1 MKRKPAYL
9 QWQSDILSGKQK
21 VIYRPTPDSRKNLF
35 FRTMKI
41 NHNGIRKSM
50 AANFNSAVR
59 RIQHLDIKD
68 QNLARF
74 LEDLRQDISTTLCI
88 YEPGDELYSDLS
100 EEVKL
105 IDIDPIYIEDIPF

>member
-1 MKRKPAYL
+1 
-9 QWQSDILSGKQK
+9 
-21 VIYRPTPDSRKNLF
+21 
-35 FRTMKI
+35 MKI

-59 RIQHLDIKD
+59 RIQYLDIKD

-88 YEPGDELYSDLS
+88 YEP
-100 EEVKL
+100 
-105 IDIDPIYIEDIPF
+105 